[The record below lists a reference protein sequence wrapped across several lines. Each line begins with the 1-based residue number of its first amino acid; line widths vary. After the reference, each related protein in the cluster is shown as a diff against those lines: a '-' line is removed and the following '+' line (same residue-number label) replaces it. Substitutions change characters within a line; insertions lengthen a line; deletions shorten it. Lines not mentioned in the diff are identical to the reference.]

1 MPRAPTPGGEIA
13 VSIASSTMF
22 AICCA
27 PSALAMAVA
36 APVVDMRSDT
46 VTTPTPSMSKA
57 MAMAE
62 VGDAVFGDDPTEAKL
77 EAKVAEMFGKEA
89 ALFVP
94 TGTQGN
100 LISLMA
106 HCWER
111 GSEFVVGNRAHIYLY
126 EQGGAAQLGG
136 VHPRALATADD
147 GTFSLE
153 DLRGAIRPDDHHFP
167 VTRCVTLENTH
178 NMCGGVVL
186 PTDYVA
192 SVGKIAREEAGA
204 TLHLD
209 GARIWHAAAALGES
223 LEQVAAP
230 ADSLSV
236 CLSKGL
242 GAPAGSLVVGSADL
256 IAKGKRLRKAL
267 GGTMRQTGVLCAAG
281 LVGLEE
287 ILPGLPNDHANAQT
301 LAAGLAAAGFDVEP
315 VATNLVFFSA
325 DEQKLGVGAP
335 AIVAAAAAKG
345 IRFLCIGGQRMR
357 CVTHHQVSA
366 EGVER
371 ALDVI
376 GRVVAEPERYGGR
389 VAAAPAASYAGGK
402 D

>member
-1 MPRAPTPGGEIA
+1 M
-13 VSIASSTMF
+13 
-22 AICCA
+22 
-27 PSALAMAVA
+27 ALG
-36 APVVDMRSDT
+36 PLVVDMRSDT
-46 VTTPTPSMSKA
+46 VTTPTASMNKA
-57 MAMAE
+57 MASAE

-77 EAKVAEMFGKEA
+77 ETKVAELFGKEA

-111 GSEFVVGNRAHIYLY
+111 GSEYVVGNRAHIYLY

-136 VHPRALATADD
+136 AHPRALATADD
-147 GTFSLE
+147 GTFSIDE
-153 DLRGAIRPDDHHFP
+153 LRAAIRPDDHHFP

-192 SVGKIAREEAGA
+192 KVGQIAREEAGA

-223 LEQVAAP
+223 LQDVAAP

-242 GAPAGSLVVGSADL
+242 GAPAGSVVVGSAEL
-256 IAKGKRLRKAL
+256 IARGKRLRKAL

-287 ILPGLPNDHANAQT
+287 ILPNLPKDHSNAQA
-301 LAAGLAAAGFDVEP
+301 LAQGLKAAGLNVEP

-325 DEQKLGVGAP
+325 DEQALGIGAP
-335 AIVAAAAAKG
+335 AIVAAAAAEG
-345 IRFLCIGGQRMR
+345 VRFLCIGGQRMR

-371 ALDVI
+371 ALEVV
-376 GRVVAEPERYGGR
+376 GRILAEPERYGG
-389 VAAAPAASYAGGK
+389 VAAAASYAGGSK
-402 D
+402 